1 MSRDD
6 SQLQIKSLEQIL
18 QLGHTIAQQEAKKHA
33 SPTNTSVAVATNMGR
48 KSTPKRTNR
57 TPSPVATRHVHV
69 PDNSSSARRAVP
81 VDAAVGGIS
90 RLVKVPGLTP
100 APTTGKANKV
110 QTAIS
115 HRSVGRTECCCYY
128 NITMT

>member
-33 SPTNTSVAVATNMGR
+33 SPTNNTSAAVTTNAGR

-57 TPSPVATRHVHV
+57 TPSPVATRHVRV
-69 PDNSSSARRAVP
+69 PDSNSARRVVP
-81 VDAAVGGIS
+81 VDAAVGVS
-90 RLVKVPGLTP
+90 RLAKVPGLTP

-110 QTAIS
+110 Q
-115 HRSVGRTECCCYY
+115 
-128 NITMT
+128 